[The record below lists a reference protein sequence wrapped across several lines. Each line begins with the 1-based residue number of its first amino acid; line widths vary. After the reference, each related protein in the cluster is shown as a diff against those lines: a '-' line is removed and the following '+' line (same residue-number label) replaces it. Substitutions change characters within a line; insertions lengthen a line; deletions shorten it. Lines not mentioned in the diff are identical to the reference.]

1 MNIPRAAYA
10 VCKPGYI
17 GVFMTVLDAIFQGII
32 QGLTEFLP
40 VSSSGHLSLYQHFTG
55 NSGEAAGIY
64 SILLHLGTLL
74 AVFIA
79 FYGEILDM
87 IKEFFSMVKEIC
99 TGKFDKE
106 KLSPSRRMIFLL
118 IISLLP
124 LCFFYFITDFYNSLS
139 TDNDIIVEGFCFL
152 LTAAL
157 LLISGK
163 CVKTGGSDA
172 SNMSWKQALGMGI
185 MQGIAPLPGLSR
197 SGSTISTGLILGVSR
212 EQAVSFSF
220 IMGMPAVLAAN
231 ILEVP
236 AALTGEVE
244 INWFAAVIG
253 MAVSLGVGLAAI
265 KTVKLLVK
273 NDKFNKFVWYLI
285 PLGILIIAMGIFEK
299 ITGTLITI

>member
-1 MNIPRAAYA
+1 MSIFDA
-10 VCKPGYI
+10 VI
-17 GVFMTVLDAIFQGII
+17 QGII

-74 AVFIA
+74 AVMIA
-79 FYGEILDM
+79 FWKDILDM
-87 IKEFFSMVKEIC
+87 IKEFFSMAKEII

-106 KLSPSRRMIFLL
+106 NMTGSRRMIFLL
-118 IISLLP
+118 IISLVP
-124 LCFFYFITDFYNSLS
+124 LCFFYFISDFYNSLS
-139 TDNDIIVEGFCFL
+139 TDNDIIVEGLCFL

-157 LLISGK
+157 LIVSGK
-163 CVKTGGSDA
+163 CVKTGGA
-172 SNMSWKQALGMGI
+172 TAENMSWKQALGMGI

-212 EQAVSFSF
+212 EQAVAFSF
-220 IMGMPAVLAAN
+220 IMGVPTVLAAN

-236 AALTGEVE
+236 SALTGEVE
-244 INWFAAVIG
+244 INWLAAIIG
-253 MAVSLGVGLAAI
+253 MAVSLIVGIGAI

-273 NDKFNKFVWYLI
+273 NDKFTKFAWYLI
-285 PLGILIIAMGIFEK
+285 PLGVIIVAIGIFEK
-299 ITGTLITI
+299 ISGTVITF

>member
-1 MNIPRAAYA
+1 MSL
-10 VCKPGYI
+10 
-17 GVFMTVLDAIFQGII
+17 FDAIIQGII

-79 FYGEILDM
+79 FRKEIIGMIVEFFRMLGEI
-87 IKEFFSMVKEIC
+87 F
-99 TGKFDKE
+99 TGKFDRKNMNG
-106 KLSPSRRMIFLL
+106 SRRMIFLL
-118 IISLLP
+118 VVSLLP
-124 LCFFYFITDFYNSLS
+124 LCFFYFLSDFYNSLAADS
-139 TDNDIIVEGFCFL
+139 DIVVEGLCFL

-157 LLISGK
+157 LIISGK
-163 CVKTGGSDA
+163 CVKAGGRGADE
-172 SNMSWKQALGMGI
+172 MTWKDALGMGI

-231 ILEVP
+231 VLEVP
-236 AALTGEVE
+236 EALSGAVE
-244 INWFAAVIG
+244 INWAAALIG
-253 MAVSLGVGLAAI
+253 MAVALIVGLAAI
-265 KTVKLLVK
+265 KTVKMLVT
-273 NDKFNKFVWYLI
+273 NDKFTYFAWYLLALGAI
-285 PLGILIIAMGIFEK
+285 VVALGIYEHAVGTIIRF
-299 ITGTLITI
+299 

>member
-1 MNIPRAAYA
+1 MSIFDA
-10 VCKPGYI
+10 VI
-17 GVFMTVLDAIFQGII
+17 QGII

-64 SILLHLGTLL
+64 SILLHLGTLI
-74 AVFIA
+74 AVMIA
-79 FYGEILDM
+79 FYGEIFDM
-87 IKEFFSMVKEIC
+87 IKEFFAMAKEIIK
-99 TGKFDKE
+99 GKFDKDNMTG
-106 KLSPSRRMIFLL
+106 SRRMIFLL

-124 LCFFYFITDFYNSLS
+124 LCFFYFISDFYNSLS
-139 TDNDIIVEGFCFL
+139 TDSDIIVEGLCFL

-157 LLISGK
+157 LIISGR
-163 CVKTGGSDA
+163 CVKEGGA
-172 SNMSWKQALGMGI
+172 TAENMSWKQALGMGI

-212 EQAVSFSF
+212 DQAVAFSF
-220 IMGMPAVLAAN
+220 IMGVPAVLAAN

-244 INWFAAVIG
+244 INWIAALIG
-253 MAVSLGVGLAAI
+253 MAVSLLVGLAAI

-273 NDKFNKFVWYLI
+273 NDKFTKFAWYLI
-285 PLGILIIAMGIFEK
+285 PLGIIIVGIGIFEL
-299 ITGTLITI
+299 ITGTSITF